1 MKFCT
6 SHFTVGLI
14 TAAALTLT
22 ACGGGG
28 SNNATATAVTK
39 ITPIVMDGLISN
51 AVVCWD
57 ANNNDLCDTNE
68 IQGITD
74 STGQATLSIPTSNVA
89 GAKLLAVITAGVSSD
104 ADTGLVTTSYT
115 LRAPAGQH
123 TVINPLTDMAQ
134 AKITTDST
142 QTFEKAQTA
151 VLSELGL
158 NNAVSIAE
166 NFIAKRSTDSNY
178 QDASIVA
185 RTLVLVKQA
194 ASKSTKNCVVLGLG
208 FSLKNMTISEQL
220 KTGRTSL
227 LQNINSALTGDDS
240 VRTTCSSDPTITS
253 ACDAVLKEK
262 ADSIVASCATTTT
275 PTTSSTT
282 TISTNST
289 QLPTTTYPTR
299 TVTPSGKIC
308 YTGPNGGTYT
318 LTASGNKNYGGC

>member
-1 MKFCT
+1 MKFST

-14 TAAALTLT
+14 TTAALTLT

-28 SNNATATAVTK
+28 NTTATAVTK

-57 ANNNDLCDTNE
+57 ANNNDVCDTNE

-74 STGQATLSIPTSNVA
+74 STGQANLSIPTSSIT

-104 ADTGLVTTSYT
+104 ADTGLVATSYT
-115 LRAPAGQH
+115 LHAPAGQY

-134 AKITTDST
+134 AKIAADST
-142 QTFEKAQTA
+142 QNFEKAQTA

-166 NFIAKRSTDSNY
+166 NFIAKRSVDSNY
-178 QDASIVA
+178 KDASIIA

-194 ASKSTKNCVVLGLG
+194 ASKSTKNCVVWGLG

-227 LQNINSALTGDDS
+227 LQNINSTLKSDDS
-240 VRTTCSSDPTITS
+240 VRTTCSSDPTINS
-253 ACDAVLKEK
+253 ACDAVLKAK
-262 ADSIVASCATTTT
+262 ADSIVSSCASTT
-275 PTTSSTT
+275 PTTTTSSTT
-282 TISTNST
+282 PTTTISTT
-289 QLPTTTYPTR
+289 APTATYPTS

-318 LTASGNKNYGGC
+318 LTVSGNKNYGGC